1 MILTTIDNI
10 PLYSTLQEAL
20 SWASANGLTGYH
32 TPMYQ
37 GTLGYMGGATHS
49 TAVVAGSTSTTINTQ
64 QTFSNTTTSS
74 TSSSSTSSS
83 GGGGY

>member
-32 TPMYQ
+32 THMYQ
-37 GTLGYMGGATHS
+37 GTLGYMGGAT
-49 TAVVAGSTSTTINTQ
+49 Q
-64 QTFSNTTTSS
+64 QWWRRLLNKN
-74 TSSSSTSSS
+74 
-83 GGGGY
+83 YEYIK